1 MTSHGWREQPRETG
15 CQEGGNMAGFRF
27 PGPLCVMTAPIIDEG
42 TLCRATSPLPGP
54 VNFVA
59 GSPAAAFYGDA
70 FDDGMEFVLTPV
82 QLAAIFE
89 NGTIESEGTLGARLW
104 GGLSIIGGALEMV
117 GAGALLLTPEP
128 TMATKVAGGALGV
141 HGMDTAGAGIRQV
154 ISGKSESTY
163 TAEGTK
169 AAAMALGA
177 DEKTAGQIGMGVD
190 IGVPLLLGLFSA
202 VRVVAVRKGAIIL
215 AAEEAAGGHTILKHV
230 GQTEAQL
237 RARLAV
243 EPWVS
248 TASTFH
254 TLRDAQSVVGQA
266 LRANQAT
273 ITAWAKSAQAGDRT
287 RVVFDAGRVVGS
299 GAIRSSNIL
308 VRMTRVRVVL
318 KKVAT
323 PDRVYFVL
331 TAFPIP

>member
-1 MTSHGWREQPRETG
+1 
-15 CQEGGNMAGFRF
+15 MAGFRF

-163 TAEGTK
+163 TAEYGTPK
-169 AAAMALGA
+169 ALSGRPCGPTRRPSPHVPSPHKPGTEPASSSMQGA
-177 DEKTAGQIGMGVD
+177 SW
-190 IGVPLLLGLFSA
+190 VPAPF
-202 VRVVAVRKGAIIL
+202 
-215 AAEEAAGGHTILKHV
+215 
-230 GQTEAQL
+230 
-237 RARLAV
+237 
-243 EPWVS
+243 
-248 TASTFH
+248 
-254 TLRDAQSVVGQA
+254 
-266 LRANQAT
+266 
-273 ITAWAKSAQAGDRT
+273 DRP
-287 RVVFDAGRVVGS
+287 
-299 GAIRSSNIL
+299 ISSC
-308 VRMTRVRVVL
+308 
-318 KKVAT
+318 A
-323 PDRVYFVL
+323 
-331 TAFPIP
+331 